1 MEQVQSLQRMA
12 GKTAP
17 GRTPDFTAAHLL
29 YALSLLRE
37 KRIGRK
43 QLAESLRVGEGTVR
57 TILSRLSD
65 AVLVEISRPGVSLSP
80 EGVKFLESIESKMI
94 WGEFPPTDLTVS
106 KHNLFVLV
114 RKAADRVRYGV
125 EQRDQALI
133 HGAVG
138 ATTLVRRDGLW
149 TLPGPGGE
157 VDLDFVEKGIKPSD
171 GDVVVIGTGV
181 DSFTA
186 ALGAFSAAIHLVS

>member
-1 MEQVQSLQRMA
+1 MEQVQALRRMA

-43 QLAESLRVGEGTVR
+43 QLADALRVGEGTVR
-57 TILSRLSD
+57 TILARLSNE
-65 AVLVEISRPGVSLSP
+65 ALIEISRPGVSLST
-80 EGVKFLESIESKMI
+80 EGISFLESIESRIM
-94 WGEFPPTDLTVS
+94 WGEFPSTDLTVS
-106 KHNLFVLV
+106 EYNLFVLI

-138 ATTLVRRDGLW
+138 ATTLVWRDGVW
-149 TLPGPGGE
+149 VIPGLEEE
-157 VDLDFVEKGIKPSD
+157 VNLDFKEYMVDPKD
-171 GDVVVIGTGV
+171 GDVFVIGTGV
-181 DSFTA
+181 DMFTA
-186 ALGAFSAAIHLVS
+186 ALGAFSAALHLVS

>member
-12 GKTAP
+12 GKTGP

-65 AVLVEISRPGVSLSP
+65 EELVEISRPGVSLSP

-114 RKAADRVRYGV
+114 RKAADRIRYGV

-138 ATTLVRRDGLW
+138 ATTLVRKDGLW

-157 VDLDFVEKGIKPSD
+157 VNLDLVEESIKPSD

>member
-1 MEQVQSLQRMA
+1 MEQVQALRRMA

-43 QLAESLRVGEGTVR
+43 QLADALRIGEGTVR
-57 TILSRLSD
+57 TILARLSNE
-65 AVLVEISRPGVSLSP
+65 ALIEISRPGVSLST
-80 EGVKFLESIESKMI
+80 EGISFLESIESRIM
-94 WGEFPPTDLTVS
+94 WGEFPSTDLTVS
-106 KHNLFVLV
+106 EYNLFVLI

-138 ATTLVRRDGLW
+138 ATTLVWRDGVW
-149 TLPGPGGE
+149 VIPGLEEE
-157 VDLDFVEKGIKPSD
+157 VNLDFKEYMVDPKD
-171 GDVVVIGTGV
+171 GDVFVIGTGV
-181 DSFTA
+181 DMFTA
-186 ALGAFSAAIHLVS
+186 ALGAFSAALHLVS

>member
-1 MEQVQSLQRMA
+1 MEQVQAIRRMA

-43 QLAESLRVGEGTVR
+43 QLAEDLRVGEGTVR

-65 AVLVEISRPGVSLSP
+65 EALIEISRPGVTLSP
-80 EGVKFLESIESKMI
+80 DGVDFLESIEKKLV
-94 WGEFPPTDLTVS
+94 WGEYPPTDLTVS
-106 KHNLFVLV
+106 EYNLFVLV
-114 RKAADRVRYGV
+114 RNVSDKVRYGV

-138 ATTLVRRDGLW
+138 ATTLVRSNGLW
-149 TLPGPGGE
+149 MLPGTGE
-157 VDLDFVEKGIKPSD
+157 DVAIDFPEKGLKPGD
-171 GDVVVIGTGV
+171 GDVMVIGTGV
-181 DSFTA
+181 DAFTA
-186 ALGAFSAAIHLVS
+186 TLGAFSAALHLVS

>member
-1 MEQVQSLQRMA
+1 MEQVQTLQRMT

-17 GRTPDFTAAHLL
+17 GRTPAFTAAHLL
-29 YALSLLRE
+29 YTLSLLRE
-37 KRIGRK
+37 RRIGRK
-43 QLAESLRVGEGTVR
+43 QLAETLRVGEGTVR

-65 AVLVEISRPGVSLSP
+65 EVLIEISRLGVSLSP
-80 EGVKFLESIESKMI
+80 EGAAFLKSIEKSLI

-106 KHNLFVLV
+106 EYNMFVLV

-138 ATTLVRRDGLW
+138 ATTLVRSDNLW
-149 TLPGPGGE
+149 VIPWTEEEETFDFE
-157 VDLDFVEKGIKPSD
+157 VEGIDPKD
-171 GDVVVIGTGV
+171 GDVIVIGTGV
-181 DSFTA
+181 DTFTA

>member
-1 MEQVQSLQRMA
+1 MEQVQTLQRMA

-17 GRTPDFTAAHLL
+17 GRTPAFTAAHLL

-37 KRIGRK
+37 RRIGRK
-43 QLAESLRVGEGTVR
+43 QLAETLRVGEGTVR

-65 AVLVEISRPGVSLSP
+65 EVLIEISRPGVTLSP
-80 EGVKFLESIESKMI
+80 DGVAFLESIEKKLI

-106 KHNLFVLV
+106 EYNLFVIV

-138 ATTLVRRDGLW
+138 ATTLVRSDNLW
-149 TLPGPGGE
+149 VLPWTSEEETYDFE
-157 VDLDFVEKGIKPSD
+157 VKGIDPKD
-171 GDVVVIGTGV
+171 GDVIVIGTGV
-181 DSFTA
+181 DTFTA

>member
-1 MEQVQSLQRMA
+1 MEQVQAILRMA

-43 QLAESLRVGEGTVR
+43 QLAEDLRVGEGTVR

-65 AVLVEISRPGVSLSP
+65 EALIEISRPGVTLSP
-80 EGVKFLESIESKMI
+80 DGVDFLESIEKKLV
-94 WGEFPPTDLTVS
+94 WGEYPPTDLTVS
-106 KHNLFVLV
+106 EYNLFVLV
-114 RKAADRVRYGV
+114 RNVSDKVRYGV

-138 ATTLVRRDGLW
+138 ATTLVRSNGLW
-149 TLPGPGGE
+149 MLPGTGE
-157 VDLDFVEKGIKPSD
+157 DVAIDFPEKGLKPGD
-171 GDVVVIGTGV
+171 GDVMVIGTGV
-181 DSFTA
+181 DAFTA
-186 ALGAFSAAIHLVS
+186 TLGAFSAALHLVS